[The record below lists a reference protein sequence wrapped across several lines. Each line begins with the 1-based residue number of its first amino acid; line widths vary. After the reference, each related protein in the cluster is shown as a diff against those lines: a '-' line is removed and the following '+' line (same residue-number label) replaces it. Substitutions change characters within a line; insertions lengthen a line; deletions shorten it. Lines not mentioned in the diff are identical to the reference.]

1 MKILVTGPRGFVG
14 ARIMAALGDA
24 VGAPSLR
31 NAGEEDIRRLVDGV
45 RPDLVIHTA
54 AISDIRTCEND
65 AGASWHANVL
75 IPVWLARTG
84 VKTVAFSTD
93 QVYGGC
99 AGDGPF
105 AEDDAAPV
113 NLYARHKL
121 EMERRTLEANPDTVL
136 LRATWMYDM
145 PIYGVP
151 NRSNFLMGMLLGAAA
166 EYSASQY
173 RGITYVRE
181 AAEKI
186 LQAALLPGG
195 VYNYGSGNSL
205 STLETARYLRDR
217 LGLRTDLRDAGPQPS
232 LRMDCA
238 RAESRGIRFCSTA
251 EGLDRCLAD
260 YGLPG

>member
-1 MKILVTGPRGFVG
+1 MKILVPGPRAFVG

-54 AISDIRTCEND
+54 AISDIRTCENN

-121 EMERRTLEANPDTVL
+121 EMERRTLEAYTEL
-136 LRATWMYDM
+136 KDM
-145 PIYGVP
+145 P
-151 NRSNFLMGMLLGAAA
+151 SCD
-166 EYSASQY
+166 
-173 RGITYVRE
+173 YV
-181 AAEKI
+181 I
-186 LQAALLPGG
+186 
-195 VYNYGSGNSL
+195 VNDD
-205 STLETARYLRDR
+205 LETAVRQLEAIVVAEQCSALHNAEVINTF
-217 LGLRTDLRDAGPQPS
+217 LGG
-232 LRMDCA
+232 M
-238 RAESRGIRFCSTA
+238 ES
-251 EGLDRCLAD
+251 
-260 YGLPG
+260 